1 MAINMPGVGSDIDE
15 AARPDEVD
23 AQDANGGGKRATR
36 LSPSRLYL
44 RRFLRNKPAVAGLFL
59 FILLVLLASTGRFF
73 TDWNYEEAD
82 FAALSVSPGTGGH
95 LLGTNGAGNDV
106 YAQLVHGLG
115 RSLIIAVSV
124 SLLTTAIA
132 ALFGTTAAY
141 LGGRAE
147 RLMLGF
153 VHFLMIL
160 PSFLIIALVGTHYRG
175 DWQVLVVVLTVFGW
189 MLTAR
194 VIWSLATSLRERE
207 YVMAARFMG
216 VSALRTIVRHMVPNI
231 GSLLIVT
238 FTLGVASTVQAET
251 ALSFIGFGVKQPD
264 VSLGTMLADGQ
275 NTLSTAP
282 WLFYCPAVLVVLLTV
297 AMALIGDG
305 LRDAL
310 DPTSHSGGRA

>member
-1 MAINMPGVGSDIDE
+1 MVINMPGAGPDAEDMRPARTGAP
-15 AARPDEVD
+15 AAGKTGP
-23 AQDANGGGKRATR
+23 GGRR
-36 LSPSRLYL
+36 LSPFKLYM
-44 RRFLRNKPAVAGLFL
+44 RRFARNKAALGGLLL
-59 FILLVLLASTGRFF
+59 FALLVFFAVFGRFL
-73 TDWNYEEAD
+73 THWNYSEAD
-82 FAALSVSPGTGGH
+82 FAALTVAPGTGGH

-115 RSLIIAVSV
+115 RSLVIAVTV

-132 ALFGTTAAY
+132 GLFGTTAAY
-141 LGGRAE
+141 FGGKVE
-147 RLMLGF
+147 RVMLGF
-153 VHFLMIL
+153 VHFLLIL

-175 DWQVLVVVLTVFGW
+175 EWQVLVVVLTLFGW

-207 YVMAARFMG
+207 YVLAARFMG
-216 VSALRTIVRHMVPNI
+216 VSPMRIIVRHLVPNI

-238 FTLGVASTVQAET
+238 FTLGVASTVQSET

-264 VSLGTMLADGQ
+264 VSLGSMLADGQ

-282 WLFYCPAVLVVLLTV
+282 WLFYLPAAMVVLLTV

-310 DPTSHSGGRA
+310 DPTSQSGGRA

>member
-1 MAINMPGVGSDIDE
+1 MAINMPGAGPDAEEV
-15 AARPDEVD
+15 RPDKAE
-23 AQDANGGGKRATR
+23 AQEPGKTGPGGKR
-36 LSPSRLYL
+36 LSPSKLYM
-44 RRFLRNKPAVAGLFL
+44 RRFARNKAALGGLVL
-59 FILLVLLASTGRFF
+59 FALLVLFSLFGRYL
-73 TDWNYEEAD
+73 THWDHVEAD
-82 FAALSVSPGTGGH
+82 FTALSVSPGVGGH

-115 RSLIIAVSV
+115 RSLIIAVTV

-132 ALFGTTAAY
+132 GLFGTTAAY
-141 LGGRAE
+141 FGGKVERA
-147 RLMLGF
+147 MLGL
-153 VHFLMIL
+153 VHFLLIL

-175 DWQVLVVVLTVFGW
+175 EWQVLVVVLTLFGW

-216 VSALRTIVRHMVPNI
+216 VSPMRTIVRHLVPNI

-264 VSLGTMLADGQ
+264 VSLGSMLADGQ

-282 WLFYCPAVLVVLLTV
+282 WLFYLPAAVVVLLTV

-310 DPTSHSGGRA
+310 DPTSQSGGRA

>member
-1 MAINMPGVGSDIDE
+1 MAINTPSHGPETDSPLP
-15 AARPDEVD
+15 PDTEG
-23 AQDANGGGKRATR
+23 AHTGETGRRKR
-36 LSPSRLYL
+36 LSPAKLYL
-44 RRFLRNKPAVAGLFL
+44 RRFTRNRPALAGLVL
-59 FILLVLLASTGRFF
+59 FFLLVLFSIVGPFLTH
-73 TDWNYEEAD
+73 WNYQEAD
-82 FAALSVSPGTGGH
+82 FTSLSVAPGVDGH
-95 LLGTNGAGNDV
+95 LFGTNGAGNDT
-106 YAQLVHGLG
+106 YAQLVHGLS
-115 RSLIIAVSV
+115 RSIIIAVSV
-124 SLLTTAIA
+124 SLLTTTIA

-141 LGGRAE
+141 FGGKVERA
-147 RLMLGF
+147 MLGF
-153 VHFLMIL
+153 VHFLLIL

-175 DWQVLVVVLTVFGW
+175 QWQVLVVVLTVFGW
-189 MLTAR
+189 MLTSR

-216 VSALRTIVRHMVPNI
+216 VSPLRTILRHLVPNI

-275 NTLSTAP
+275 HTLSTAP
-282 WLFYCPAVLVVLLTV
+282 WLFYLPAVMVVLLTV

-310 DPTSHSGGRA
+310 DPTSQSGGRA

>member
-1 MAINMPGVGSDIDE
+1 MPGAGTAPEEARPE
-15 AARPDEVD
+15 AAEALEPGKTGT
-23 AQDANGGGKRATR
+23 GGTR
-36 LSPSRLYL
+36 LSPSKLYL
-44 RRFLRNKPAVAGLFL
+44 RRFARNKPALGGLIL
-59 FILLVLLASTGRFF
+59 FVLLTLFSVFGRYL

-82 FAALSVSPGTGGH
+82 FAALSVAPGVGGH
-95 LLGTNGAGNDV
+95 LMGTNSAGNDV

-115 RSLIIAVSV
+115 RSLIIAVTV

-132 ALFGTTAAY
+132 GLFGTTAAY
-141 LGGRAE
+141 FGGKIERA
-147 RLMLGF
+147 MLGF
-153 VHFLMIL
+153 VHFLLIL

-175 DWQVLVVVLTVFGW
+175 DWQILVVVLTLFGW

-216 VSALRTIVRHMVPNI
+216 VSPLRTIIRHLVPNI

-238 FTLGVASTVQAET
+238 FTLGVASTVQSET

-264 VSLGTMLADGQ
+264 VSLGSMLAEGQ
-275 NTLSTAP
+275 STLSTAP
-282 WLFYCPAVLVVLLTV
+282 WLFYLPAALVVLLTV
-297 AMALIGDG
+297 AMALVGDG

-310 DPTSHSGGRA
+310 DPTSQSGGRA

>member
-1 MAINMPGVGSDIDE
+1 MPTASKTVETYAGETGE
-15 AARPDEVD
+15 AEPDKP
-23 AQDANGGGKRATR
+23 GGPGRR
-36 LSPSRLYL
+36 LSPAKLYM
-44 RRFLRNKPAVAGLFL
+44 RRFARNRAALGGLIL
-59 FILLVLLASTGRFF
+59 FVVLLLFSVFGRYL
-73 TDWNYEEAD
+73 TSWDHVEAD
-82 FAALSVSPGTGGH
+82 FAALSVAPGVGDH
-95 LLGTNGAGNDV
+95 LLGTNSAGNDV

-115 RSLIIAVSV
+115 RSLVIAVTV

-132 ALFGTTAAY
+132 GLFGTTAAY
-141 LGGRAE
+141 FGGKVE
-147 RLMLGF
+147 RVMLGT
-153 VHFLMIL
+153 VHFLLIL

-175 DWQVLVVVLTVFGW
+175 EWKVLVVVLTLFGW

-207 YVMAARFMG
+207 YVLAARFMG
-216 VSALRTIVRHMVPNI
+216 VSPMRIIVRHLVPNI

-264 VSLGTMLADGQ
+264 VSLGSMLAEGQ

-282 WLFYCPAVLVVLLTV
+282 WLFYLPAAMVVLLTV

-310 DPTSHSGGRA
+310 DPTSQSGGRA

>member
-1 MAINMPGVGSDIDE
+1 MAINMPGAGPAAEE
-15 AARPDEVD
+15 AHPAKAATGEPRKTGP
-23 AQDANGGGKRATR
+23 GGKR
-36 LSPSRLYL
+36 LPPYRLYT
-44 RRFLRNKPAVAGLFL
+44 RRFARNKAALGGLIL
-59 FILLVLLASTGRFF
+59 FAILVFFSLFGRYL
-73 TDWNYEEAD
+73 THWDYTEAD
-82 FAALSVSPGTGGH
+82 FTALTVSPGVGGH
-95 LLGTNGAGNDV
+95 LLGTNGSGNDV

-115 RSLIIAVSV
+115 RSLIIAVTV

-132 ALFGTTAAY
+132 GLFGTTAAY
-141 LGGRAE
+141 FGGKVERA
-147 RLMLGF
+147 MLGL
-153 VHFLMIL
+153 VHFLLIL

-175 DWQVLVVVLTVFGW
+175 EWQVLVVVLTLFGW

-207 YVMAARFMG
+207 YVTAARFMG
-216 VSALRTIVRHMVPNI
+216 VSPIRTIVRHLVPNI

-238 FTLGVASTVQAET
+238 FTLGVAATVQAET

-264 VSLGTMLADGQ
+264 VSLGSMLADGQ

-282 WLFYCPAVLVVLLTV
+282 WLFYLPAAMVVLLTV

-310 DPTSHSGGRA
+310 DPTSQSGGRA

>member
-1 MAINMPGVGSDIDE
+1 MAINMPGAGTAPEE
-15 AARPDEVD
+15 APEIAEVLEP
-23 AQDANGGGKRATR
+23 GTTGGKRLSPTR
-36 LSPSRLYL
+36 LYV
-44 RRFLRNKPAVAGLFL
+44 RRFARNKPALGGMILFV
-59 FILLVLLASTGRFF
+59 LLVLFSVFGRYL
-73 TDWNYEEAD
+73 THWNYEEAD
-82 FAALSVSPGTGGH
+82 FAALSVAPGVDGH
-95 LLGTNGAGNDV
+95 LLGTNSAGNDV

-115 RSLIIAVSV
+115 RSLIIAVTV

-132 ALFGTTAAY
+132 GLFGTTAAY
-141 LGGRAE
+141 FGGKIERA
-147 RLMLGF
+147 MLGF
-153 VHFLMIL
+153 VHFLLIL

-175 DWQVLVVVLTVFGW
+175 EWKILVVVLTLFGW

-216 VSALRTIVRHMVPNI
+216 VGALRTIVRHLVPNI

-238 FTLGVASTVQAET
+238 FTLGVASTVQSET

-264 VSLGTMLADGQ
+264 VSLGSMLADGQ

-282 WLFYCPAVLVVLLTV
+282 WLFYMPAALVVLLTV

-310 DPTSHSGGRA
+310 DPTSQSGGRA

>member
-1 MAINMPGVGSDIDE
+1 VAINMPGAGSASEEVRPGTTE
-15 AARPDEVD
+15 AQEPGKTDP
-23 AQDANGGGKRATR
+23 GGKR
-36 LSPSRLYL
+36 LSRSKLYM
-44 RRFLRNKPAVAGLFL
+44 RRFARNKAALGGLVL
-59 FILLVLLASTGRFF
+59 FALLVFFSLFGRYL
-73 TDWNYEEAD
+73 THWDYTEAD
-82 FAALSVSPGTGGH
+82 FTALSVSPGVDGH

-115 RSLIIAVSV
+115 RSLIIAVTV

-132 ALFGTTAAY
+132 GLFGTTAAY
-141 LGGRAE
+141 FGGKIERA
-147 RLMLGF
+147 MLGF
-153 VHFLMIL
+153 VHFLLIL

-175 DWQVLVVVLTVFGW
+175 DWQVLVVVLTLFGW

-216 VSALRTIVRHMVPNI
+216 VSPMRTVVRHLVPNI

-238 FTLGVASTVQAET
+238 FTLGVASTVQSET

-264 VSLGTMLADGQ
+264 VSLGSMLADGQ
-275 NTLSTAP
+275 STLSTAP
-282 WLFYCPAVLVVLLTV
+282 WLFYLPAAMVVLLTV

-310 DPTSHSGGRA
+310 DPTSQSGGRA

>member
-1 MAINMPGVGSDIDE
+1 MPGAGPGAGEV
-15 AARPDEVD
+15 RPDE
-23 AQDANGGGKRATR
+23 AEAKELGKAGPGGKR
-36 LSPSRLYL
+36 LSWSKLYM
-44 RRFLRNKPAVAGLFL
+44 RRFARNRAALGGLVL
-59 FILLVLLASTGRFF
+59 FALLVFFSLFGRYL
-73 TDWNYEEAD
+73 THWDYQEAD
-82 FAALSVSPGTGGH
+82 FTALTVSPGVGGH

-115 RSLIIAVSV
+115 RSLIIAVTV

-132 ALFGTTAAY
+132 GLFGTTAAY
-141 LGGRAE
+141 FGGKVERA
-147 RLMLGF
+147 MLGF
-153 VHFLMIL
+153 VHFLLIL

-175 DWQVLVVVLTVFGW
+175 EWQVLVVVLTLFGW

-216 VSALRTIVRHMVPNI
+216 VSPMRTIVRHLVPNI

-264 VSLGTMLADGQ
+264 VSLGSMLADGQ

-282 WLFYCPAVLVVLLTV
+282 WLFYLPAAMVVLLTV

-310 DPTSHSGGRA
+310 DPTSQSGGRA

>member
-1 MAINMPGVGSDIDE
+1 MAINMPGAGPGAGEV
-15 AARPDEVD
+15 RPDE
-23 AQDANGGGKRATR
+23 AEAKELGKAGPGGKR
-36 LSPSRLYL
+36 LSWSRLYM
-44 RRFLRNKPAVAGLFL
+44 RRFARNRAALGGLVL
-59 FILLVLLASTGRFF
+59 FALLVFFSLFGRYL
-73 TDWNYEEAD
+73 THWDYQEAD
-82 FAALSVSPGTGGH
+82 FTALTVSPGVGGH

-115 RSLIIAVSV
+115 RSLIIAVTV

-132 ALFGTTAAY
+132 GLFGTTAAY
-141 LGGRAE
+141 FGGKVERA
-147 RLMLGF
+147 MLGF
-153 VHFLMIL
+153 VHFLLIL

-175 DWQVLVVVLTVFGW
+175 EWQVLVVVLTLFGW

-216 VSALRTIVRHMVPNI
+216 VSPMRTIVRHLVPNI

-264 VSLGTMLADGQ
+264 VSLGSMLADGQ

-282 WLFYCPAVLVVLLTV
+282 WLFYLPAAMVVLLTV

-310 DPTSHSGGRA
+310 DPTSQSGGRA

>member
-1 MAINMPGVGSDIDE
+1 VAINMPGVGPDAGE
-15 AARPDEVD
+15 VRPDE
-23 AQDANGGGKRATR
+23 AGAREPGKAGPAGKR
-36 LSPSRLYL
+36 LSPSKLYM
-44 RRFLRNKPAVAGLFL
+44 RRFARNKAAVGGLVL
-59 FILLVLLASTGRFF
+59 FALLVFFSLFGRYL
-73 TDWNYEEAD
+73 THWDYEEAD
-82 FAALSVSPGTGGH
+82 FTALTVSPGVGGH
-95 LLGTNGAGNDV
+95 LLGTNGAGSDV

-115 RSLIIAVSV
+115 RSLIIAVTV

-132 ALFGTTAAY
+132 GLFGTTAAY
-141 LGGRAE
+141 FGGKVERA
-147 RLMLGF
+147 MLGL
-153 VHFLMIL
+153 VHFLLIL
-160 PSFLIIALVGTHYRG
+160 PSFLIIALVGTHFRG
-175 DWQVLVVVLTVFGW
+175 EWQVLVVVLTLFGW

-216 VSALRTIVRHMVPNI
+216 VSPMRTIVRHLVPNI

-264 VSLGTMLADGQ
+264 VSLGSMLADGQ

-282 WLFYCPAVLVVLLTV
+282 WLFYLPAAMVVLLTV

-310 DPTSHSGGRA
+310 DPTSQSGGRA

>member
-1 MAINMPGVGSDIDE
+1 VAINMPGVGPGTEEVRLDE
-15 AARPDEVD
+15 AQAREPGK
-23 AQDANGGGKRATR
+23 AGPGGKRR
-36 LSPSRLYL
+36 SSFKLYT
-44 RRFLRNKPAVAGLFL
+44 RRFARNKAALGGLVL
-59 FILLVLLASTGRFF
+59 FALLVFFSLFGRYL
-73 TDWNYEEAD
+73 THWDYHEAD
-82 FAALSVSPGTGGH
+82 FTALTVSPGTGGH

-115 RSLIIAVSV
+115 RSLVIAVTV

-132 ALFGTTAAY
+132 GLFGTTAAY
-141 LGGRAE
+141 FGGKVERA
-147 RLMLGF
+147 MLGF
-153 VHFLMIL
+153 VHFLLIL
-160 PSFLIIALVGTHYRG
+160 PSFLIIALVGTHYSG
-175 DWQVLVVVLTVFGW
+175 EWQVLIVVLTLFGW

-216 VSALRTIVRHMVPNI
+216 VSPMRTIVRHLVPNI

-251 ALSFIGFGVKQPD
+251 ALSFIGFGVKEPD
-264 VSLGTMLADGQ
+264 VSLGSMLADGQ

-282 WLFYCPAVLVVLLTV
+282 WLFYLPAALVVLLTV

-310 DPTSHSGGRA
+310 DPTSQSGGRA

>member
-1 MAINMPGVGSDIDE
+1 MAINMPGAGPDAAEAHPGKTGAPEPEKAGS
-15 AARPDEVD
+15 
-23 AQDANGGGKRATR
+23 GGKR
-36 LSPSRLYL
+36 LSPVKLYT
-44 RRFLRNKPAVAGLFL
+44 RRFARNKAALGGLVL
-59 FILLVLLASTGRFF
+59 FALLVFFAVFGRFL
-73 TDWNYEEAD
+73 THWNYTEAD
-82 FAALSVSPGTGGH
+82 FTALTVSPGVSGH

-115 RSLIIAVSV
+115 RSMIIAVTV

-132 ALFGTTAAY
+132 GLFGTTAAY
-141 LGGRAE
+141 FGGKVERA
-147 RLMLGF
+147 MLGF
-153 VHFLMIL
+153 VHFLLIL

-175 DWQVLVVVLTVFGW
+175 EWQVLVVVLTLFGW

-207 YVMAARFMG
+207 YVTAARFMG
-216 VSALRTIVRHMVPNI
+216 VSPMRTIVRHLLPNI

-264 VSLGTMLADGQ
+264 VSLGSMLADGQ
-275 NTLSTAP
+275 STLSTAP
-282 WLFYCPAVLVVLLTV
+282 WLFYLPAALVVLLTV

-310 DPTSHSGGRA
+310 DPTSQSGGRA

>member
-1 MAINMPGVGSDIDE
+1 MAINMPGAGPATEEVRPNGAEAQEPGKTGS
-15 AARPDEVD
+15 
-23 AQDANGGGKRATR
+23 GGKR
-36 LSPSRLYL
+36 LSPFKLYM
-44 RRFLRNKPAVAGLFL
+44 RRFARNKAALGGLVL
-59 FILLVLLASTGRFF
+59 FALLVLFSLFGRYL
-73 TDWNYEEAD
+73 THWDHMEAD
-82 FAALSVSPGTGGH
+82 FTALSVAPGVGGH

-115 RSLIIAVSV
+115 RSLIIAVTV

-132 ALFGTTAAY
+132 GLFGTTAAY
-141 LGGRAE
+141 YGGKAE
-147 RLMLGF
+147 RAMLGL
-153 VHFLMIL
+153 VHFLLIL

-175 DWQVLVVVLTVFGW
+175 DWQVLVVVLTLFGW

-216 VSALRTIVRHMVPNI
+216 VSPIRTIVRHLLPNI

-264 VSLGTMLADGQ
+264 VSLGSMLADGQ

-282 WLFYCPAVLVVLLTV
+282 WLFYLPAALVVLLTV

-310 DPTSHSGGRA
+310 DPTSQSGGRA

>member
-1 MAINMPGVGSDIDE
+1 MPGAGPGAGEV
-15 AARPDEVD
+15 RPDE
-23 AQDANGGGKRATR
+23 AEAKELGKAGPGGKR
-36 LSPSRLYL
+36 LSWSRLYM
-44 RRFLRNKPAVAGLFL
+44 RRFARNRAALGGLVL
-59 FILLVLLASTGRFF
+59 FALLVFFSLFGRYL
-73 TDWNYEEAD
+73 THWDYQEAD
-82 FAALSVSPGTGGH
+82 FTALTVSPGVGGH

-115 RSLIIAVSV
+115 RSLIIAVTV

-132 ALFGTTAAY
+132 GLFGTTAAY
-141 LGGRAE
+141 FGGKVERA
-147 RLMLGF
+147 MLGF
-153 VHFLMIL
+153 VHFLLIL

-175 DWQVLVVVLTVFGW
+175 EWQVLVVVLTLFGW

-216 VSALRTIVRHMVPNI
+216 VSPMRTIVRHLVPNI

-264 VSLGTMLADGQ
+264 VSLGSMLADGQ

-282 WLFYCPAVLVVLLTV
+282 WLFYLPAAMVVLLTV

-310 DPTSHSGGRA
+310 DPTSQSGGRA

>member
-1 MAINMPGVGSDIDE
+1 MAINMPGAGPDAIEVRHGE
-15 AARPDEVD
+15 AGEP
-23 AQDANGGGKRATR
+23 QPGKTGTGGKR
-36 LSPSRLYL
+36 LSPVKLYM
-44 RRFLRNKPAVAGLFL
+44 RRFARNKAALGGLVL
-59 FILLVLLASTGRFF
+59 FALLVFFAVFGRFL
-73 TDWNYEEAD
+73 THWNYTEAD
-82 FAALSVSPGTGGH
+82 FTSLTVSPGVSGH

-115 RSLIIAVSV
+115 RSMIIAVTV

-132 ALFGTTAAY
+132 GLFGTTAAY
-141 LGGRAE
+141 FGGKVERA
-147 RLMLGF
+147 MLGF
-153 VHFLMIL
+153 VHFLLIL

-175 DWQVLVVVLTVFGW
+175 EWQVLVVVLTLFGW

-207 YVMAARFMG
+207 YVTAARFMG
-216 VSALRTIVRHMVPNI
+216 VSPMRTIVRHLLPNI

-264 VSLGTMLADGQ
+264 VSLGSMLADGQ
-275 NTLSTAP
+275 STLSTAP
-282 WLFYCPAVLVVLLTV
+282 WLFYLPAALVVLLTV

-310 DPTSHSGGRA
+310 DPTSQSGGRA

>member
-1 MAINMPGVGSDIDE
+1 MAINMPGAGPDAEEV
-15 AARPDEVD
+15 RPDKAE
-23 AQDANGGGKRATR
+23 AQKPGKTGPGGKR
-36 LSPSRLYL
+36 LSPSKLYM
-44 RRFLRNKPAVAGLFL
+44 RRFARNKAALGGLVL
-59 FILLVLLASTGRFF
+59 FVLLVLFSLFGRYL
-73 TDWNYEEAD
+73 THWDHVEAD
-82 FAALSVSPGTGGH
+82 FTALSVSPGVGGH

-115 RSLIIAVSV
+115 RSLIIAVTV

-132 ALFGTTAAY
+132 GLFGTTAAY
-141 LGGRAE
+141 FGGKVERA
-147 RLMLGF
+147 MLGL
-153 VHFLMIL
+153 VHFLLIL

-175 DWQVLVVVLTVFGW
+175 EWQVLVVVLTLFGW

-207 YVMAARFMG
+207 YVLAARFMG
-216 VSALRTIVRHMVPNI
+216 VSPMRTIVRHLVPNI

-264 VSLGTMLADGQ
+264 VSLGSMLADGQ

-282 WLFYCPAVLVVLLTV
+282 WLFYLPAAVVVLLTV

-310 DPTSHSGGRA
+310 DPTSQSGGRA

>member
-1 MAINMPGVGSDIDE
+1 MAINMPGVGPDVDGIRPEE
-15 AARPDEVD
+15 AD
-23 AQDANGGGKRATR
+23 AKELEGAGKPGKR
-36 LSPSRLYL
+36 LSPARLYM
-44 RRFLRNKPAVAGLFL
+44 RRFLRNKPAVVGLVL
-59 FILLVLLASTGRFF
+59 FVLLALLALTGRFF
-73 TDWNYEEAD
+73 THWNYEEAD
-82 FAALSVSPGTGGH
+82 FTALTVSPGSSGH
-95 LLGTNGAGNDV
+95 LLGTNPAGNDV

-115 RSLIIAVSV
+115 RSLIIALTV

-132 ALFGTTAAY
+132 ALFGATAAY
-141 LGGRAE
+141 LGGRTE

-153 VHFLMIL
+153 VHFLLIL
-160 PSFLIIALVGTHYRG
+160 PSFLIIALVGTHFRG
-175 DWQVLVVVLTVFGW
+175 EWPVLVVVLTIFGW

-216 VSALRTIVRHMVPNI
+216 VSPLRTIVRHMVRNI

-238 FTLGVASTVQAET
+238 FTLGVASTVQSET

-264 VSLGTMLADGQ
+264 ISLGAMLADGQ

-282 WLFYCPAVLVVLLTV
+282 WLFYLPAAVVLLLTV

>member
-1 MAINMPGVGSDIDE
+1 MPGAGPD
-15 AARPDEVD
+15 AAEVRPDKAE
-23 AQDANGGGKRATR
+23 AQEPGKTGPGGKR
-36 LSPSRLYL
+36 LSPTKLYM
-44 RRFLRNKPAVAGLFL
+44 RRFARNKAALGGLVL
-59 FILLVLLASTGRFF
+59 FALLVFFSVFGRYL
-73 TDWNYEEAD
+73 THWDYMEAD
-82 FAALSVSPGTGGH
+82 FTALSVSPGVDGH

-115 RSLIIAVSV
+115 RSLIIAVTV

-132 ALFGTTAAY
+132 GLFGTTAAY
-141 LGGRAE
+141 FGGKVERA
-147 RLMLGF
+147 MLGL
-153 VHFLMIL
+153 VHFLLIL

-175 DWQVLVVVLTVFGW
+175 EWQVLVVVLTLFGW

-216 VSALRTIVRHMVPNI
+216 VSAMRTIVRHLVPNI

-264 VSLGTMLADGQ
+264 VSLGSMLADGQ
-275 NTLSTAP
+275 NTLTTAP
-282 WLFYCPAVLVVLLTV
+282 WLFYLPAAMVVLLTV

-310 DPTSHSGGRA
+310 DPTSQSGGRA

>member
-1 MAINMPGVGSDIDE
+1 MAINMPGVGPDAE
-15 AARPDEVD
+15 RVRPGESGTQEPVKT
-23 AQDANGGGKRATR
+23 GGKR
-36 LSPSRLYL
+36 LSPSKLYM
-44 RRFLRNKPAVAGLFL
+44 RRFARNKPALGGLVL
-59 FILLVLLASTGRFF
+59 FALLVFFSLLGPYLTHW
-73 TDWNYEEAD
+73 DHMEAD
-82 FAALSVSPGTGGH
+82 FTALSVPPGVGGH

-115 RSLIIAVSV
+115 RSLIIAVTV

-132 ALFGTTAAY
+132 GLFGTTAAY
-141 LGGRAE
+141 FGGKVERA
-147 RLMLGF
+147 MLGF
-153 VHFLMIL
+153 VHFLLIL
-160 PSFLIIALVGTHYRG
+160 PSFLIIALVGTRYRG
-175 DWQVLVVVLTVFGW
+175 EWQVLVVVLTLFGW

-207 YVMAARFMG
+207 YVLAARFMG
-216 VSALRTIVRHMVPNI
+216 VSPMRTIVRHLVPNI

-264 VSLGTMLADGQ
+264 VSLGSMLADGQ

-282 WLFYCPAVLVVLLTV
+282 WLFYLPASMVVLLTV

-310 DPTSHSGGRA
+310 DPTSQSGGRA

>member
-1 MAINMPGVGSDIDE
+1 MAINMPGVGPDAE
-15 AARPDEVD
+15 QVHPDESET
-23 AQDANGGGKRATR
+23 QEPGETGLGGKR
-36 LSPSRLYL
+36 LSPSKLYM
-44 RRFLRNKPAVAGLFL
+44 RRFARNKPALGGLVL
-59 FILLVLLASTGRFF
+59 FALLVFF
-73 TDWNYEEAD
+73 SLFGPYLTHWDHMEAD
-82 FAALSVSPGTGGH
+82 FTALSVPPGVDGH
-95 LLGTNGAGNDV
+95 LLGTNGAGNDA

-115 RSLIIAVSV
+115 RSLIIAVTV

-132 ALFGTTAAY
+132 GLFGTTAAY
-141 LGGRAE
+141 FGGKVERA
-147 RLMLGF
+147 MLGL
-153 VHFLMIL
+153 VHFLLVL
-160 PSFLIIALVGTHYRG
+160 PSFLIIALVGTRYRG
-175 DWQVLVVVLTVFGW
+175 EWQVLVVVLTLFGW

-216 VSALRTIVRHMVPNI
+216 VSPMRTILRHLVPNI

-264 VSLGTMLADGQ
+264 VSLGSMLADGQ

-282 WLFYCPAVLVVLLTV
+282 WLFYLPAAMVVLLTV

-310 DPTSHSGGRA
+310 DPTSQSGGRA

>member
-1 MAINMPGVGSDIDE
+1 MAINMPGAGPDAEEVRPEKAE
-15 AARPDEVD
+15 AQEP
-23 AQDANGGGKRATR
+23 GKTGPGGKR
-36 LSPSRLYL
+36 LSPSKLYM
-44 RRFLRNKPAVAGLFL
+44 RRFARNKAALGGLVL
-59 FILLVLLASTGRFF
+59 FALLVLFSLFGRYL
-73 TDWNYEEAD
+73 THWDHVEAD
-82 FAALSVSPGTGGH
+82 FTALSVSPGVGGH

-115 RSLIIAVSV
+115 RSLIIAVTV

-132 ALFGTTAAY
+132 GLFGTTAAY
-141 LGGRAE
+141 FGGKVERA
-147 RLMLGF
+147 MLGL
-153 VHFLMIL
+153 VHFLLIL

-175 DWQVLVVVLTVFGW
+175 EWQVLVVVLTLFGW

-216 VSALRTIVRHMVPNI
+216 VSPMRTIVRHLVPNI

-264 VSLGTMLADGQ
+264 VSLGSMLADGQ

-282 WLFYCPAVLVVLLTV
+282 WLFYLPAAVVVLLTV

-310 DPTSHSGGRA
+310 DPTSQSGGRA

>member
-1 MAINMPGVGSDIDE
+1 MPGAGPGAEEVRPVKAE
-15 AARPDEVD
+15 AQEPGKAGP
-23 AQDANGGGKRATR
+23 GGKR
-36 LSPSRLYL
+36 LSPSKLYM
-44 RRFLRNKPAVAGLFL
+44 RRFARNKAALGG
-59 FILLVLLASTGRFF
+59 LVLFALLMFFSLFGRYL
-73 TDWNYEEAD
+73 THWDYEEAD
-82 FAALSVSPGTGGH
+82 FTALTVSPGVDGH

-115 RSLIIAVSV
+115 RSLIIAVTV

-132 ALFGTTAAY
+132 GLFGTTAAY
-141 LGGRAE
+141 FGGKVERA
-147 RLMLGF
+147 MLGF
-153 VHFLMIL
+153 VHFLLIL

-175 DWQVLVVVLTVFGW
+175 DWQVLVVVLTLFGW

-216 VSALRTIVRHMVPNI
+216 VSPMRTIVRHLVPNI

-264 VSLGTMLADGQ
+264 VSLGSMLADGQ

-282 WLFYCPAVLVVLLTV
+282 WLFYLPAAMVVLLTV

>member
-1 MAINMPGVGSDIDE
+1 VAINMPGVGPDAE
-15 AARPDEVD
+15 RVRPDEPETQQ
-23 AQDANGGGKRATR
+23 AGKTGGKR
-36 LSPSRLYL
+36 LSPSKLYM
-44 RRFLRNKPAVAGLFL
+44 RRFARNKPALGGLVL
-59 FILLVLLASTGRFF
+59 FVLLVFF
-73 TDWNYEEAD
+73 SVIGPYLTHWDHMEAD
-82 FAALSVSPGTGGH
+82 FTALSVPPGVGGH

-115 RSLIIAVSV
+115 RSLIIAVTV

-132 ALFGTTAAY
+132 GLFGTTAAY
-141 LGGRAE
+141 FGGKVERA
-147 RLMLGF
+147 MLGF
-153 VHFLMIL
+153 VHFLLIL
-160 PSFLIIALVGTHYRG
+160 PSFLIIALVGTRYRG
-175 DWQVLVVVLTVFGW
+175 EWQVLVVVLTLFGW

-207 YVMAARFMG
+207 YVLAARFMG
-216 VSALRTIVRHMVPNI
+216 VSPMRTIVRHLVPNI

-264 VSLGTMLADGQ
+264 VSLGSMLADGQ

-282 WLFYCPAVLVVLLTV
+282 WLFYLPASMVVLLTV

-310 DPTSHSGGRA
+310 DPTSQSGGRA

>member
-1 MAINMPGVGSDIDE
+1 MPGAGTAPEE
-15 AARPDEVD
+15 APEIAEVLEPG
-23 AQDANGGGKRATR
+23 ATGGKR
-36 LSPSRLYL
+36 LSPTKLYM
-44 RRFLRNKPAVAGLFL
+44 RRFARNKSALGGLIL
-59 FILLVLLASTGRFF
+59 FALLVLFSVFGRFL
-73 TDWNYEEAD
+73 TDWNHEEAD
-82 FAALSVSPGTGGH
+82 FTALTVGPGVGGH

-115 RSLIIAVSV
+115 RSLIIAVTV

-132 ALFGTTAAY
+132 GLFGTTAAY
-141 LGGRAE
+141 FGGKIE
-147 RLMLGF
+147 RVMLGF
-153 VHFLMIL
+153 VHFLLIL

-175 DWQVLVVVLTVFGW
+175 DWQVLVVVLTLFGW

-216 VSALRTIVRHMVPNI
+216 VSPLRTIIRHLVPNI

-238 FTLGVASTVQAET
+238 FTLGVASTVQSET

-264 VSLGTMLADGQ
+264 VSLGSMLADGQ
-275 NTLSTAP
+275 STLSTAP
-282 WLFYCPAVLVVLLTV
+282 WLFYLPAILVVLLTV

-310 DPTSHSGGRA
+310 DPTSQSGGRA

>member
-1 MAINMPGVGSDIDE
+1 MAINMPGIGPAAEEAHPEE
-15 AARPDEVD
+15 AAAGEP
-23 AQDANGGGKRATR
+23 GKTGPSGKR
-36 LSPSRLYL
+36 LSPSRLYI
-44 RRFLRNKPAVAGLFL
+44 RRFARNKAALGGLIL
-59 FILLVLLASTGRFF
+59 FALLVFFSLFGRYL
-73 TDWNYEEAD
+73 THWDHTEAD
-82 FAALSVSPGTGGH
+82 FTALTVSPGVGGH

-115 RSLIIAVSV
+115 RSLIIAVTV

-132 ALFGTTAAY
+132 GLFGTTAAY
-141 LGGRAE
+141 FGGKIERA
-147 RLMLGF
+147 MLGL
-153 VHFLMIL
+153 VHFLLIL

-175 DWQVLVVVLTVFGW
+175 EWQVLVVVLTLFGW

-207 YVMAARFMG
+207 YVTAARFMG
-216 VSALRTIVRHMVPNI
+216 VSPIRTIVRHLVPNI

-238 FTLGVASTVQAET
+238 FTLGVAATVQAET

-264 VSLGTMLADGQ
+264 VSLGSMLADGQ

-282 WLFYCPAVLVVLLTV
+282 WLFYLPAAMVVLLTV

-310 DPTSHSGGRA
+310 DPTSQSGGRA

>member
-1 MAINMPGVGSDIDE
+1 MPGAGPDAEEV
-15 AARPDEVD
+15 RPDKAE
-23 AQDANGGGKRATR
+23 AQEPGKTGPGGKR
-36 LSPSRLYL
+36 LSPSKLYM
-44 RRFLRNKPAVAGLFL
+44 RRFARNKAALGGLVL
-59 FILLVLLASTGRFF
+59 FALLVLFSLFGRYL
-73 TDWNYEEAD
+73 THWDHVEAD
-82 FAALSVSPGTGGH
+82 FTALSVSPGVGGH

-115 RSLIIAVSV
+115 RSLIIAVTV

-132 ALFGTTAAY
+132 GLFGTTAAY
-141 LGGRAE
+141 FGGKVERA
-147 RLMLGF
+147 MLGL
-153 VHFLMIL
+153 VHFLLIL

-175 DWQVLVVVLTVFGW
+175 EWQVLVVVLTLFGW

-216 VSALRTIVRHMVPNI
+216 VSPMRTIVRHLVPNI

-264 VSLGTMLADGQ
+264 VSLGSMLADGQ

-282 WLFYCPAVLVVLLTV
+282 WLFYLPAAVVVLLTV

-310 DPTSHSGGRA
+310 DPTSQSGGRA

>member
-1 MAINMPGVGSDIDE
+1 MAINMPGVGPDAE
-15 AARPDEVD
+15 RMRPGES
-23 AQDANGGGKRATR
+23 ATREPGKTGGKR
-36 LSPSRLYL
+36 LSPSKLYM
-44 RRFLRNKPAVAGLFL
+44 RRFARNKPALGGLVL
-59 FILLVLLASTGRFF
+59 FALLVFFSLLGPYLTHW
-73 TDWNYEEAD
+73 DHMEAD
-82 FAALSVSPGTGGH
+82 FTALSVPPGVGGH

-115 RSLIIAVSV
+115 RSLIIAVTV

-132 ALFGTTAAY
+132 GLFGTTAAY
-141 LGGRAE
+141 FGGKVERA
-147 RLMLGF
+147 MLGF
-153 VHFLMIL
+153 VHFLLIL
-160 PSFLIIALVGTHYRG
+160 PSFLIIALVGTRYRG
-175 DWQVLVVVLTVFGW
+175 EWQVLVVVLTLFGW

-207 YVMAARFMG
+207 YVLAARFMG
-216 VSALRTIVRHMVPNI
+216 VSPMRTIVRHLVPNI

-264 VSLGTMLADGQ
+264 VSLGSMLADGQ

-282 WLFYCPAVLVVLLTV
+282 WLFYLPASMVVLLTV

-310 DPTSHSGGRA
+310 DPTSQSGGRA

>member
-1 MAINMPGVGSDIDE
+1 MAINMPGAGPGAEEVRPVKAE
-15 AARPDEVD
+15 AQEPGKAGP
-23 AQDANGGGKRATR
+23 GGKR
-36 LSPSRLYL
+36 LSSSKLYM
-44 RRFLRNKPAVAGLFL
+44 RRFARNKAALGG
-59 FILLVLLASTGRFF
+59 LVLFALLMFFSLFGRYL
-73 TDWNYEEAD
+73 THWDYEEAD
-82 FAALSVSPGTGGH
+82 FTALTVSPGVDGH

-115 RSLIIAVSV
+115 RSLIIAVTV

-132 ALFGTTAAY
+132 GLFGTTAAY
-141 LGGRAE
+141 FGGKVERA
-147 RLMLGF
+147 MLGF
-153 VHFLMIL
+153 VHFLLIL

-175 DWQVLVVVLTVFGW
+175 DWQVLVVVLTLFGW

-216 VSALRTIVRHMVPNI
+216 VSPMRTIVRHLVPNI

-264 VSLGTMLADGQ
+264 VSLGSMLADGQ

-282 WLFYCPAVLVVLLTV
+282 WLFYLPAAMVVLLTV

>member
-1 MAINMPGVGSDIDE
+1 MAINMPGAGTAPEE
-15 AARPDEVD
+15 APEIAEVLEPG
-23 AQDANGGGKRATR
+23 ATGGKRLSPTR
-36 LSPSRLYL
+36 LYM
-44 RRFLRNKPAVAGLFL
+44 RRFARNKSALGGLIL
-59 FILLVLLASTGRFF
+59 FALLVLFSVFGRFL
-73 TDWNYEEAD
+73 TDWNHEEAD
-82 FAALSVSPGTGGH
+82 FTALTVGPGVGGH

-115 RSLIIAVSV
+115 RSLIIAVTV

-132 ALFGTTAAY
+132 GLFGTTAAY
-141 LGGRAE
+141 FGGKIE
-147 RLMLGF
+147 RVMLGF
-153 VHFLMIL
+153 VHFLLIL

-175 DWQVLVVVLTVFGW
+175 DWQVLVVVLTLFGW

-216 VSALRTIVRHMVPNI
+216 VSPLRTIVRHLVPNI

-238 FTLGVASTVQAET
+238 FTLGVASTVQSET

-264 VSLGTMLADGQ
+264 VSLGSMLADGQ
-275 NTLSTAP
+275 STLSTAP
-282 WLFYCPAVLVVLLTV
+282 WLFYLPAILVVLLTV

-310 DPTSHSGGRA
+310 DPTSQSGGRA